1 MKRIIA
7 TVGPSLLNDIPLTE
21 VHNPRNIYRIN
32 GAHGSIDDIE
42 NYICEIR
49 TQVPD
54 SEILMDLP
62 GNKVRTANVDKA
74 IAINSGEFFELGFHQ
89 TNYPDFYSLLNKD
102 NVVWANDSTFEFTV
116 DSIDIKQKVIRFL
129 SKSTGYLENN
139 KGLHVRGIHNDM
151 PFLFQKDE
159 GLIELANKHKLN
171 YVGLSFVRNEHD
183 ILQAKDFIN
192 HGIKII
198 SKVETKAAV
207 VNLIAILKEVDFIL
221 VDRGDLSTEVG
232 IEKIPAYQAHI
243 LNKALY
249 FNKKVFL
256 ATQFLK
262 NMETNPIPTIPEV
275 IDLYNTLQMGI
286 YGIQMSEE
294 TAVGKYPKECLE
306 MIAKL
311 MDEIELKEI

>member
-49 TQVPD
+49 TQVSD

-74 IAINSGEFFELGFHQ
+74 IAIKTGEFFELGFHQ
-89 TNYPDFYSLLNKD
+89 TNYPDFYSLLNKG

-139 KGLHVRGIHNDM
+139 KGLHVRGIHDDM

-159 GLIELANKHKLN
+159 ELIELANKHKLN
-171 YVGLSFVRNEHD
+171 YVGLSFVRNEQD